1 MKKQEPLII
10 VFKLTNG
17 ENIMGMLL
25 GEQVNEFSG
34 EHCISLHSPVKM
46 IVVTNTHPEGGIVTH
61 YVPQLYFPFGSPLI
75 LVPMKDIM
83 YQDIA
88 SDFFKRMY
96 FKILGEM
103 KAQES
108 QLQSKISEAFDLDD
122 TKYAFESA
130 SPESFFIDNQSD
142 VKH

>member
-1 MKKQEPLII
+1 MKKQEPLIV

-25 GEQVNEFSG
+25 SEQVNEFSR
-34 EHCISLHSPVKM
+34 ERCVSLHSPVKM
-46 IVVTNTHPEGGIVTH
+46 IVVTNTHPEGGIITH
-61 YVPQLYFPFGSPLI
+61 YVPQLYFPFGSQLI
-75 LVPMKDIM
+75 LVPIKDIM

-88 SDFFKRMY
+88 ADFFKRMY

-103 KAQES
+103 NAQES
-108 QLQSKISEAFDLDD
+108 ELQTKISKSFDADD
-122 TKYAFESA
+122 LKYAIESA
-130 SPESFFIDNQSD
+130 SPDSFFIDHQSD